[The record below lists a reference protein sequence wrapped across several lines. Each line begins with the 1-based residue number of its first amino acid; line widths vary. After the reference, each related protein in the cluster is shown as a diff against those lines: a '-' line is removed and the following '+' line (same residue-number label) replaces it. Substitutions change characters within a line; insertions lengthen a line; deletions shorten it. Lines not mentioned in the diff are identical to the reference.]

1 MSLYIFLY
9 GISFKKSR
17 KGMTFSVKL
26 QMKTVKIV
34 KKKRISSFSK
44 QK

>member
-1 MSLYIFLY
+1 MSFYIFLY
-9 GISFKKSR
+9 EIPFKKSR

-34 KKKRISSFSK
+34 KKKNPSSSQ